1 MLVCFVFPA
10 GVEYELYYVR
20 NGIINQYALSFDLPL
35 QSHIDEIYFN
45 WQNLRDDP
53 PMFYK
58 MNFNVSN
65 RRAMNMPSA
74 NISENGEV
82 PRNVS
87 VFKVSLPCTGQI
99 NAEVHITIQISIS
112 LVSAANPPTLL
123 FKRKKVCL
131 K

>member
-53 PMFYK
+53 P
-58 MNFNVSN
+58 VSQY
-65 RRAMNMPSA
+65 
-74 NISENGEV
+74 
-82 PRNVS
+82 
-87 VFKVSLPCTGQI
+87 SLW
-99 NAEVHITIQISIS
+99 VVWIS
-112 LVSAANPPTLL
+112 LRIILGIWALGMTS
-123 FKRKKVCL
+123 KKD
-131 K
+131 